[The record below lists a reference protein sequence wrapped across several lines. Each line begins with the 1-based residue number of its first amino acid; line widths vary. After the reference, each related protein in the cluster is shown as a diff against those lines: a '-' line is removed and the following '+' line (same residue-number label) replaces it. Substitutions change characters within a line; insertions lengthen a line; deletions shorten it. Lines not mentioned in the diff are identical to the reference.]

1 MADSVPAPAPAPAPV
16 PAAVSVPQLQ
26 PEGGECSTTTIL
38 IIALLSTAVAY
49 WLMTMPCA
57 NSANESDDE
66 FQHEYRPPALAVE
79 DEVLDTPFGPKCATS
94 FIFDD
99 AVEISDVE
107 NSATERVKESFLM
120 SRINRLL
127 QKSL

>member
-1 MADSVPAPAPAPAPV
+1 MADSVSAPLGAPQP
-16 PAAVSVPQLQ
+16 PQLQ
-26 PEGGECSTTTIL
+26 PEGEECSTTTIL
-38 IIALLSTAVAY
+38 IVALLSTAVAY

-57 NSANESDDE
+57 NSTNDESDDE
-66 FQHEYRPPALAVE
+66 YEHEYRPPALAVE

-120 SRINRLL
+120 SKINRVL